1 MEEIKAA
8 QEQFGKLIES
18 EFQRI
23 EKMKKD
29 REAVDFSSLET
40 IVIGVLPGDGIGPI
54 IMKQALRVLRNLLA
68 PELEQGH
75 VEIRE
80 IEGMTIEN
88 RAAAQIH
95 LRLMRSAGRSMKN

>member
-29 REAVDFSSLET
+29 REAVDFSRLET
-40 IVIGVLPGDGIGPI
+40 IVIGVLPGAG
-54 IMKQALRVLRNLLA
+54 MVRLL
-68 PELEQGH
+68 
-75 VEIRE
+75 
-80 IEGMTIEN
+80 
-88 RAAAQIH
+88 
-95 LRLMRSAGRSMKN
+95 